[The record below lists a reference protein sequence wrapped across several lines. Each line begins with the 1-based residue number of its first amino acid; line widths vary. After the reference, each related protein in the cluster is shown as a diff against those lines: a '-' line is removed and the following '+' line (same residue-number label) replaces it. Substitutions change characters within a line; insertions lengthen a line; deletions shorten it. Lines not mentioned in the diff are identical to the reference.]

1 MLVGKLVGYGMEP
14 IPNEEELRKK
24 HKEKH
29 KKILNVRL
37 FVDRGVDL
45 QTVLDAQETLKKE
58 ASLNH
63 LKEVCQNI
71 MKPNFQSKRNAMFRL
86 LKSLRGDRIKG
97 TSMKSVKNY
106 VLISKQLNRFL
117 QSQKIAEEK
126 ERNRYQENN
135 QKVQLAKKNSKS
147 NSEKETL
154 EKNENSQKDLK
165 SESKTEPKDWK
176 DAPVLTCS
184 QHELLQAIKST
195 SEKINESYDL
205 LRWMKIFNDLPVE
218 MWTEEDVLY
227 MTEIQNRTETQKSFD
242 VNDLIFDTNEL
253 HSDSNTDKQIPLN
266 FQTPKKM
273 TGNNRHLWIY
283 MEEVHLLVRIH
294 PITNRHVLD
303 YGRTDKSKQWTHLL
317 EYSQIPIALVYSGT
331 IHKFQGMSLSE
342 MRVSLNTRN
351 CFEYGQAYV
360 TLSRARTL
368 EGLRFTDF
376 DPACNKVNPLVRKQ
390 YELWDLE
397 DEKRCQYSFESKC
410 VVF

>member
-1 MLVGKLVGYGMEP
+1 MEP

-71 MKPNFQSKRNAMFRL
+71 MKPHFQSKRNAMFRL

-117 QSQKIAEEK
+117 HAQKIAEEK

-147 NSEKETL
+147 KSEKETL
-154 EKNENSQKDLK
+154 EKNENSQKDSK

-176 DAPVLTCS
+176 DAPVLPCS
-184 QHELLQAIKST
+184 QHELLQAIKNT

-253 HSDSNTDKQIPLN
+253 HSDSNTDKQVPLN

-397 DEKRCQYSFESKC
+397 DEKRCQYSFESKR